1 MLAESKSVSAE
12 YVKFCSEE
20 ELLAN
25 LDDEE
30 DELFWG
36 EHEKEEKEFHVQC
49 LAAFHGHLPLL
60 QELLAD
66 KERLS
71 PRIAEYA
78 GESSFSQRLVCFG
91 F

>member
-78 GESSFSQRLVCFG
+78 GKSSFSQRLVCFG